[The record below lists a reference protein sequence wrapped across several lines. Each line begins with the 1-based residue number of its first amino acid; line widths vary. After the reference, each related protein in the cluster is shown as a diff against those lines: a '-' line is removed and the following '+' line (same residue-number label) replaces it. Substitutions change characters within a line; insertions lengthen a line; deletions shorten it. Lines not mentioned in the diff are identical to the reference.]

1 MEAAAVDKLVDK
13 GEFRPQ
19 VAQAI
24 AEAVDITIK
33 AANFVTVPVL
43 DARLAAQ
50 DAKIAETEA
59 RLTGQIAALDTQ
71 FTAQFAAQ
79 DVKMEARFGRIEKS
93 IESAK
98 VWAAL
103 LYAGLAIALFSALAV
118 DHHWLVTRED
128 QFVAQMEARTDARF
142 AAEQA
147 RVDQRIDARFAAEQ
161 SRLDQQF
168 QQYEARMDARMDA
181 RDARM
186 DAKFEQLRELILGKP
201 STRRGATPQDKA
213 APQPH

>member
-1 MEAAAVDKLVDK
+1 MEAAAVDELIDK
-13 GEFRPQ
+13 GEFCPQ

-43 DARLAAQ
+43 DARFAKQ
-50 DAKIAETEA
+50 DAKIAA
-59 RLTGQIAALDTQ
+59 Q
-71 FTAQFAAQ
+71 FTAQ
-79 DVKMEARFGRIEKS
+79 DVKMEARFSRIEKS

-128 QFVAQMEARTDARF
+128 QLIARVEARSDARF

-147 RVDQRIDARFAAEQ
+147 HSDQR
-161 SRLDQQF
+161 F
-168 QQYEARMDARMDA
+168 QQVEARID
-181 RDARM
+181 RM
-186 DAKFEQLRELILGKP
+186 DAKFEQLRELILSMP
-201 STRRGATPQDKA
+201 SPRRGSTPQDKA
-213 APQPH
+213 APQRH

>member
-24 AEAVDITIK
+24 AEAIDITIK
-33 AANFVTVPVL
+33 AANFVTVPIL
-43 DARLAAQ
+43 DARFAAQ
-50 DAKIAETEA
+50 DAKIA
-59 RLTGQIAALDTQ
+59 
-71 FTAQFAAQ
+71 AQFAAR
-79 DVKMEARFGRIEKS
+79 DAKMEARFGKIEKS

-103 LYAGLAIALFSALAV
+103 LYAGLVIALFSALAV

-128 QFVAQMEARTDARF
+128 QFVTQIEARSDARFAAERVRSDARF

-147 RVDQRIDARFAAEQ
+147 RSDARFAAEQ
-161 SRLDQQF
+161 SRLDAHF
-168 QQYEARMDARMDA
+168 AA
-181 RDARM
+181 
-186 DAKFEQLRELILGKP
+186 EQSRLD
-201 STRRGATPQDKA
+201 QDRKSVV
-213 APQPH
+213 

>member
-1 MEAAAVDKLVDK
+1 MEAAAVDKLIDR
-13 GEFRPQ
+13 GDFSPQ

-24 AEAVDITIK
+24 AEAVDITLK

-43 DARLAAQ
+43 DARFAAQ

-59 RLTGQIAALDTQ
+59 RLTGQIAAMDTQ

-98 VWAAL
+98 VWATL

-128 QFVAQMEARTDARF
+128 QFVAQIEARTDARF

-147 RVDQRIDARFAAEQ
+147 RSDARFAAEQ
-161 SRLDQQF
+161 SRLDQRLDQRF
-168 QQYEARMDARMDA
+168 QQFEARMDA

-186 DAKFEQLRELILGKP
+186 DAKFEQLRELILNKP